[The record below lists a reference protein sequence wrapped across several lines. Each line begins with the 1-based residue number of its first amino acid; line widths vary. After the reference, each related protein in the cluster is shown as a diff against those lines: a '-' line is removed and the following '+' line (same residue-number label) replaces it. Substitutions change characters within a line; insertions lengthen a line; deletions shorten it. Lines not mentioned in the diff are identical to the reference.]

1 MYNHLQLSDIE
12 FIKYRDIVYKEAGI
26 TLNDSKKAL
35 LQARLM
41 RRMRALKI
49 NEFSDYYKY
58 LMENYEEEKVN
69 FINSITTNKT
79 EFFRENRHFD
89 FMTEKA
95 LAEFAEMGRKEI
107 KIWSAGCS
115 TGEEPYTI
123 AITLQE
129 YFENKLK
136 PQLKILATDIDT
148 QVLDKA
154 KEGIYKSDLIEDIP
168 VEILKKYF
176 YRGKAEN
183 DGLFKVKENIKNIIT
198 FSRLNL
204 LDDIYPMKGQ
214 FDIIFC
220 RNVVIYFDKETQRIL
235 FQKFSRYLAD
245 HGYLFIG
252 HSENISSIS
261 DEFSLVGNT
270 IYKKKDIDSR

>member
-1 MYNHLQLSDIE
+1 MFTHLQLTERE

-41 RRMRALKI
+41 RRMRALNI
-49 NEFSDYYKY
+49 SEFSEYYEY
-58 LMENYEEEKVN
+58 LMENYEDEKVN

-79 EFFRENRHFD
+79 EFFRESRHFD
-89 FMTEKA
+89 FMMEQA
-95 LAEFAEMGRKEI
+95 LSEFVEMGRKEI

-129 YFENKLK
+129 YFENKTK
-136 PQLKILATDIDT
+136 PVLKILATDIDT

-154 KEGIYKSDLIEDIP
+154 KEGIYRSDLIEDIP

-183 DGLFKVKENIKNIIT
+183 DGLFKIKENIKNIIT

-204 LDDIYPMKGQ
+204 LDDPYPMKGQ

-220 RNVVIYFDKETQRIL
+220 RNVIIYFNKETQEIL
-235 FQKFSRYLAD
+235 FKKFSRYLAD

-261 DEFSLVGNT
+261 DEFLLIGNT
-270 IYKKKDIDSR
+270 IYKKKVIDAR

>member
-1 MYNHLQLSDIE
+1 MFNHLQLTDKE
-12 FIKYRDIVYKEAGI
+12 FINYREIVYKEAGI

-41 RRMRALKI
+41 RRMRALKF
-49 NEFSDYYKY
+49 NEFSEYYEY
-58 LMENYEEEKVN
+58 LMENYEVEKVN

-79 EFFRENRHFD
+79 EFFRESRHFD
-89 FMTEKA
+89 FMMEQA
-95 LAEFAEMGRKEI
+95 LAGFVDMGRKEI

-129 YFENKLK
+129 FFENKTK
-136 PQLKILATDIDT
+136 PALKILATDIDT

-154 KEGIYKSDLIEDIP
+154 MEGIYRSDLIEDIP

-183 DGLFKVKENIKNIIT
+183 EGLFKVKENIKNIIT

-204 LDDIYPMKGQ
+204 LDNVYPMKGQ

-220 RNVVIYFDKETQRIL
+220 RNVIIYFDKETQKIL
-235 FQKFSRYLAD
+235 FKKFSNYLAD

-252 HSENISSIS
+252 HSENISLLS
-261 DEFSLVGNT
+261 DEFLLIGNT
-270 IYKKKDIDSR
+270 IYKKRY